1 MEIIFSREVAEGLR
15 ERYTVLELETFD
27 VEGQQLE
34 TFCVVPAEKLMMEMG
49 QLVYN
54 VAAHN
59 QLIQSL
65 KENNND
71 IVVELSTALKGKF
84 GGELD
89 SFYDILIERLKPS
102 T

>member
-27 VEGQQLE
+27 VQDQKLE

-49 QLVYN
+49 QLTDNIAV
-54 VAAHN
+54 HE

-71 IVVELSTALKGKF
+71 IVIELSQALKGKF

-89 SFYDILIERLKPS
+89 SFYDILLERLKPS

>member
-1 MEIIFSREVAEGLR
+1 
-15 ERYTVLELETFD
+15 
-27 VEGQQLE
+27 
-34 TFCVVPAEKLMMEMG
+34 MG
-49 QLVYN
+49 QLTDN
-54 VAAHN
+54 VAVHT

-89 SFYDILIERLKPS
+89 SFYDTLLERLKPS

>member
-15 ERYTVLELETFD
+15 ERYTVLELETFNVQD
-27 VEGQQLE
+27 QKLE

-49 QLVYN
+49 QLTDNIAV
-54 VAAHN
+54 HE

-71 IVVELSTALKGKF
+71 IVIELSTALKGKF

-89 SFYDILIERLKPS
+89 SFYDILLERLKPS

>member
-27 VEGQQLE
+27 VEGKTLE

-49 QLVYN
+49 QLTDN
-54 VAAHN
+54 VAVHN

-71 IVVELSTALKGKF
+71 IVVELSQSLKGKF

-89 SFYDILIERLKPS
+89 SFYDILLERLKPS

>member
-49 QLVYN
+49 QLTDN
-54 VAAHN
+54 VAVHN

-71 IVVELSTALKGKF
+71 IVIELSTALKGKF

-89 SFYDILIERLKPS
+89 SFYDILLERLKPS

>member
-34 TFCVVPAEKLMMEMG
+34 TFCVVPAEKLIMEMG
-49 QLVYN
+49 QLVDN

-65 KENNND
+65 KESNND